1 MRVATVWVFSLTVR
15 LSVVMAKRGRYS
27 VRENVRYVTKYITPI
42 NPNDRFTIQWEWKE
56 TAVLVAM
63 DNDNLEEGTADMVY
77 GLANRKNLPILEQA
91 DPWLNG
97 KCQHLFFQA

>member
-1 MRVATVWVFSLTVR
+1 
-15 LSVVMAKRGRYS
+15 
-27 VRENVRYVTKYITPI
+27 VTKYITPI

-77 GLANRKNLPILEQA
+77 GLANSANEDLGETSLTFSLTEYLPLLAITT
-91 DPWLNG
+91 LNNTHSLVESS
-97 KCQHLFFQA
+97 CIDCMLIT